1 MSGFSPDRRRFLAA
15 ASASVARPDRILGAN
30 DRLRAAVIG
39 CGGRGLIKEVLQF
52 ASETNTE
59 VVAVCDTW
67 RQQRESAANTVKR
80 ADRPEPR
87 LFVRYQ
93 DVLALQDLDVV
104 VISSPDHQHCTMLRD
119 AVRAGKDVYIEKPL
133 AMNMKEL
140 VEAVDTVKQSRRIVQ
155 VGTQVRSFP
164 SSAAARQF
172 VRSGGL
178 GQIFKIEQS
187 RNSHRPYWHS
197 YAQRPV
203 EHRDVDWEAFLM
215 HVRHRPWN
223 ADQYAGWYGHRE
235 FSLGPQTGLMS
246 HFIDLAHFVTG
257 AQFPKTVT
265 AMGGTFRWKDG
276 RTAPDSFEAVL
287 EYEEGFLVRYST
299 TFGTNNNSFLK
310 FFGTKGVMDAT
321 RWNQPWAL
329 SGQIG
334 EPDSLPAGARMAEMD
349 SPHHMKNFLDC
360 VRSRKEPNA
369 SIEAG
374 YQHAVACLMADESWV
389 RGERVAYDR
398 AKRRIV
404 AAGRAA

>member
-1 MSGFSPDRRRFLAA
+1 MSGFSWNRRQFLGVT
-15 ASASVARPDRILGAN
+15 SASIARPERILGSN

-39 CGGRGLIKEVLQF
+39 CGGRGLINEVLQF

-67 RQQRESAANTVKR
+67 RQQRERAANLVKQ

-87 LFVRYQ
+87 LIVRYQ
-93 DVLALQDLDVV
+93 DVLALKDVDIV
-104 VISSPDHQHCTMLRD
+104 IISSPDHQHCTMLRD

-140 VEAVDTVKQSRRIVQ
+140 VEVVDAVKQSRGIVQ

-164 SSAAARQF
+164 SSVAAREF
-172 VRSGGL
+172 VRAGRL

-187 RNSHRPYWHS
+187 RNAHRPYWHS
-197 YAQRPV
+197 YAQRAV
-203 EHRDVDWEAFLM
+203 EQRDVDWEAFLM
-215 HVRHRPWN
+215 HVKYRPWDM
-223 ADQYAGWYGHRE
+223 DQYAGWYGYRD

-246 HFIDLAHFVTG
+246 HFIDLVHFVTG
-257 AQFPKTVT
+257 SNLPKKVT

-299 TFGTNNNSFLK
+299 TFGTSANSFLK
-310 FFGTKGVMDAT
+310 FFGTRGVMDAT
-321 RWNQPWAL
+321 RWNQPWVL
-329 SGQIG
+329 SGQPG
-334 EPDSLPAGARMAEMD
+334 EPDSLPAGARIPEVD
-349 SPHHMKNFLDC
+349 SPPHMKNFLEC
-360 VRSRKEPNA
+360 VRSRKQPIA
-369 SIEAG
+369 PIEAG
-374 YQHAVACLMADESWV
+374 YQHAVACLMADEAWL
-389 RGERVAYDR
+389 RGQRVTYDP

-404 AAGRAA
+404 AG